1 MKKVNLL
8 LRKCRSVSR
17 HLGRT
22 PSYACL
28 RSMSIRD
35 YPGLPHDGGIGAPPP
50 SADQEEPG
58 TAVYV
63 GSTRKRYL
71 IRPEYLSHP
80 LLRALVDGPVEG
92 GVIVVR
98 CEVVLFEH
106 LLWTLETAD
115 SNITPDSSKELA
127 ELYSL

>member
-1 MKKVNLL
+1 MKKVNILL
-8 LRKCRSVSR
+8 QKCRSVSR

-28 RSMSIRD
+28 RSISIGD
-35 YPGLPHDGGIGAPPP
+35 CPSLPHDDREDPR
-50 SADQEEPG
+50 

-71 IRPEYLSHP
+71 IRSEYLSHP
-80 LLRALVDGPVEG
+80 LLRALVDGPAEG

-98 CEVVLFEH
+98 CEVVLFDD
-106 LLWTLETAD
+106 LLWTLESAD
-115 SNITPDSSKELA
+115 SNITHDSSKELT